1 MALTYFFLLFFLVF
15 WNLYDVFLFVALI
28 VESSSIILDI
38 ELDSTKLDD
47 ISSVELIILLK

>member
-1 MALTYFFLLFFLVF
+1 MALIYFFLFFFLVF